1 MINNLPVALI
11 SFPAVEVESFF
22 VFVFF
27 HNTKMPDTFPWRW
40 KTRTYTLKKKGNKSV
55 KQQERVGGGE
65 GGEGKGGWEARGGDA
80 EVGRL

>member
-1 MINNLPVALI
+1 
-11 SFPAVEVESFF
+11 
-22 VFVFF
+22 
-27 HNTKMPDTFPWRW
+27 MPDAFPWRW

-65 GGEGKGGWEARGGDA
+65 GGEGKGGWEAGGGDA